1 MLVESAVLLLSFAP
15 MPKGDERGA
24 STGPSKTSYSSS
36 SDLTKAD
43 FQKASFTTTGTNAEI
58 DFSGAKLND
67 ANFKE
72 AVVKVSGKG
81 SEVKNDPTA

>member
-1 MLVESAVLLLSFAP
+1 MRQIGFHEKV
-15 MPKGDERGA
+15 
-24 STGPSKTSYSSS
+24 SYSYDEAVTA
-36 SDLTKAD
+36 DLTKAD